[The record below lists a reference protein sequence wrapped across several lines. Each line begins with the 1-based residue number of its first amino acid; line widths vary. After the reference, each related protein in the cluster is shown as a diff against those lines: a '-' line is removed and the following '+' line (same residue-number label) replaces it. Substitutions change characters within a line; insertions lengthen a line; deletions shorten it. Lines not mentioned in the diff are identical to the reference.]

1 METQQLPKVSSR
13 MKTNMRRWIAALRS
27 GKYNQTQQRLQDN
40 EGYCC
45 LGVAC
50 DLFIPKSEL
59 KVMHH
64 SKILLGA
71 SPSTQPNA
79 PQWLKSINSDFRRR
93 MGYSLMRANDKG
105 IQAEGVPALTFE
117 EIADLLQLVYL
128 EEADTSVTE

>member
-1 METQQLPKVSSR
+1 METQPKISDR
-13 MKTNMRRWIAALRS
+13 MKTNMRKWITALRS
-27 GKYNQTQQRLQDN
+27 GKYNQTRSTLQDSK
-40 EGYCC
+40 GYCC

-59 KVMHH
+59 RFTPY

-105 IQAEGVPALTFE
+105 VVDQNVPALTFE